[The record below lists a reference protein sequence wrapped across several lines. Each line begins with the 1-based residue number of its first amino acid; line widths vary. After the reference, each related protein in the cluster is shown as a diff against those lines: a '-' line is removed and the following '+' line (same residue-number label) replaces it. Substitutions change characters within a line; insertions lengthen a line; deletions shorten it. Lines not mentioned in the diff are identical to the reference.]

1 LTSVERYER
10 VCPEDSTS
18 TLQMNGGQRKRQSRL
33 IVRSRCLQF
42 HSITPRISPTFT
54 LRQMTRDCGP
64 GPVASSAGGVGG
76 SVPAN
81 PLVSGGVFARNR
93 IDSGLGKVGGESPP
107 GAEAAMEV
115 GGAGAGGR
123 GGGRLQK
130 ALPKGGDSWR
140 GPHTESDVA
149 GMKGTQGVDAGQNSW
164 SGSRDSQ
171 MAGDKEPSFPG
182 TWSGRGT
189 AESCT
194 QPGYA
199 CSPAWT
205 L

>member
-33 IVRSRCLQF
+33 IVRSRCLPF
-42 HSITPRISPTFT
+42 HSITPRISTTFT
-54 LRQMTRDCGP
+54 HRQMTRDCGP

-76 SVPAN
+76 SDPAN

-93 IDSGLGKVGGESPP
+93 IDSGLGKVGGESPS
-107 GAEAAMEV
+107 GAEAAMEA

-130 ALPKGGDSWR
+130 ALPKGGDGWR
-140 GPHTESDVA
+140 GPYTDGDVA
-149 GMKGTQGVDAGQNSW
+149 GMKGTQGADSGQNSW
-164 SGSRDSQ
+164 SGARDSQ
-171 MAGDKEPSFPG
+171 VAGDKEPSFPG
-182 TWSGRGT
+182 ACSRRGT
-189 AESCT
+189 AESRR

-199 CSPAWT
+199 RAPAWAP
-205 L
+205 